1 MTKTYQITFQEYDK
15 NEGQTMQVKTKDID
29 WTVEQIGRNR
39 NIETIS
45 YKELNNINYDED
57 IQGPNGVNEARSQA
71 FIIKNKGYVK

>member
-39 NIETIS
+39 NIETIT
-45 YKELNNINYDED
+45 YKEMNNINYDED
-57 IQGPNGVNEARSQA
+57 NDISGKNGW
-71 FIIKNKGYVK
+71 FGI

>member
-45 YKELNNINYDED
+45 YKERNNINYDED
-57 IQGPNGVNEARSQA
+57 IQGPNGNLG
-71 FIIKNKGYVK
+71 I

>member
-39 NIETIS
+39 NIETIT
-45 YKELNNINYDED
+45 YKEMNNKNYDED
-57 IQGPNGVNEARSQA
+57 NDISGKNGW
-71 FIIKNKGYVK
+71 FGI

>member
-39 NIETIS
+39 NIETIT

-57 IQGPNGVNEARSQA
+57 VLGPNGNLG
-71 FIIKNKGYVK
+71 I

>member
-57 IQGPNGVNEARSQA
+57 IQGPNGNLG
-71 FIIKNKGYVK
+71 I